1 MSQLDSLK
9 QQFKERGIRH
19 VKLGLF
25 DIDGVL
31 RGKYVSLEKFF
42 SAVEHGMSFCDVVF
56 GWDSGDT
63 LYDNVKI
70 TGWHT
75 GYPDAPACVHLDTFR
90 VIPWEPDTAFFLLD
104 FQGAE
109 KSAAALS
116 PRRVLERVAERARGM
131 GFQAFSSAEYEYF
144 FFRETSASLR
154 EKRFQKLQP
163 FSPGMFGYSVLRAS
177 TYADFLHELI
187 NSLNAFDVPIESLH
201 TETGPGVYE
210 TAIRFDTIQRAADK
224 AALFKASI
232 KEMAARAGLVA
243 TFMAKPHPQLPGC
256 GGHLHQSLWNPD
268 GSKNLFYAEDRADKM
283 SDLMRWFIAGQL
295 ALMGELA
302 ALSCPTI
309 NSYKRLVPGTWA
321 PVNASWGVENRTAA
335 LRAIPSGPKSCRVE
349 FRLAGADGNPYLS
362 MAAALASGLYGI
374 ENNLTLAAAVAA
386 NAYEHAAC
394 PLPKSLAEATA
405 RLKESA
411 VAREYFGGEFVEHF
425 VATREWEV
433 RKFGE
438 AVTDW
443 ERERYLEII

>member
-1 MSQLDSLK
+1 MNSIELK
-9 QQFKERGIRH
+9 QNFKERGIRH
-19 VKLGLF
+19 VKIGLF

-42 SAVEHGMSFCDVVF
+42 SAIEHGMSFCDVVF

-63 LYDNVKI
+63 LYDNVKT

-75 GYPDAPACVHLDTFR
+75 GYPDAPVCVQLDTFR
-90 VIPWEPDTAFFLLD
+90 VIPWEPDTAFFLVD
-104 FQGAE
+104 FQGSE
-109 KSAAALS
+109 KSAAAIS
-116 PRRVLERVAERARGM
+116 PRRVVERVAERARQM

-144 FFRETSASLR
+144 FFRETSTSLR
-154 EKRFQKLQP
+154 EKHFQNLQP

-177 TYADFLHELI
+177 TYADFLHQLI
-187 NSLNAFDVPIESLH
+187 DSLNAFDVPIEGLH

-210 TAIRFDTIQRAADK
+210 TAIRFDTILRAADK
-224 AALFKASI
+224 AALFKTSM

-243 TFMAKPHPQLPGC
+243 SFMAKPYPNLPGC
-256 GGHLHQSLWNPD
+256 SGHVHQSLWSAD
-268 GSKNLFYAEDRADKM
+268 SSKNLFYAEDRPDRIT
-283 SDLMRWFIAGQL
+283 DLMRSYIAGQVS
-295 ALMGELA
+295 LMSEFA
-302 ALSCPTI
+302 VLSCPTI

-335 LRAIPSGPKSCRVE
+335 VRAIPTGPKSSRVE
-349 FRLAGADGNPYLS
+349 YRLAGADGNPYLS

-374 ENNLTLAAAVAA
+374 ENNLTLPPAVAA
-386 NAYEHAAC
+386 NAYEDSAC
-394 PLPKSLAEATA
+394 PLPKTLAEATA
-405 RLKESA
+405 RLKESSI
-411 VAREYFGGEFVEHF
+411 ARRYLGGEFVEHF